1 MDFGLSSVLEEL
13 TFGLASFATMSSA
26 AMYSKYRSTARNLEV
41 RTNLKFEIIL
51 TFQPYLHLT
60 NIIPKKS

>member
-41 RTNLKFEIIL
+41 RTNLNFENNSIMPNL
-51 TFQPYLHLT
+51 DLT
-60 NIIPKKS
+60 NVIPKKS